1 MLKDMTIKNAKV
13 GDDEKAYKLS
23 DGGGL
28 YLLVTKSGKYWRYDY
43 RINGKRKT
51 LAIGKYPDIPL
62 ATKKVE
68 GDNKIK
74 GVRAYLAEAKDLVIQ
89 GIDPSQAKKDAKRKN
104 LEALEKKN
112 IQTAIDSNSFEVVA
126 AKWFNHKK
134 QGWMEGHS
142 CKVYRRLEM
151 YIFPYI
157 GQKSISKISKF
168 EVIDCI
174 DKVVQQGRNESAKRL
189 FQNVRNIFD
198 YAYARDWVSSIPMPT
213 DHKLIVPQHTAK
225 KMPAITD
232 KKKIGHLLRALD
244 EYQGTYVVR
253 MALKLLPYVSL
264 RAGEYRK
271 SCWKHFD
278 LEKSLWIIPAKNR
291 KLLKKQK
298 EDNENVH
305 IVPLPTQAVKL
316 LQELR
321 NVTGHGNLVFPS
333 VRGDSRPMS
342 ENTINTALHSMGYKG
357 EMVGHGF
364 RTIFSTLLNEKGFN
378 PDAIEKQLA
387 HKIKDKVRDAYNRT
401 NYIIEREKMMQSYAD
416 YLDIIRTG

>member
-1 MLKDMTIKNAKV
+1 MLKDIVIKKAKI
-13 GDDEKAYKLS
+13 GSDGKSYKLT

-62 ATKKVE
+62 ATKKVD

-74 GVRAYLAEAKDLVIQ
+74 GVRTYLAEAKDLVVQ
-89 GIDPSQAKKDAKRKN
+89 GIDPSQAKRDAKRKN
-104 LEALEKKN
+104 LEAIEKKKT
-112 IQTAIDSNSFEVVA
+112 QTAIDNNSFEVVA
-126 AKWFNHKK
+126 VKWFNHKE
-134 QGWMEGHS
+134 QGWMENYS

-157 GQKSISKISKF
+157 GQKSISKISKA

-174 DKVVQQGRNESAKRL
+174 DKVVQQGLNETAKRL
-189 FQNVRNIFD
+189 FQIVRNIFD

-213 DHKLIVPQHTAK
+213 DHKLVVPQHTAK

-271 SCWKHFD
+271 SCWEDFD

-298 EDNENVH
+298 ENDENVH
-305 IVPLPTQAVKL
+305 IVPLPIQAVKL

-321 NVTGHGNLVFPS
+321 NVTGHGNFLFPS

-387 HKIKDKVRDAYNRT
+387 HKIKDKVRDAYNRA